1 MENMKQLGVIL
12 YLLCLT
18 TCNELWA
25 TPHNIAYQAKVSC
38 SSILSQEQDGKHVID
53 QVIRVSGKGEWVAK
67 TKLDVR
73 GRVYPYPW
81 IQLDWDHAI
90 YTNKVILYDRVDE
103 QSHCAAGTLFFS
115 DGSSVTVNLIPND
128 GAPRVV
134 DFDTRKT
141 EWIRF
146 QMTDGEGQD
155 LGLSEIEVYPAP
167 ESYPDY
173 ISWMNPY
180 VETAKGRY
188 FFFVTGSLPFG
199 MISSA
204 PLTRNINQGGG
215 GYNYNSTKVLG
226 FPQIHNWMISGLS
239 LMPVKDEVDVCRGD
253 KVWRSS
259 FSHDDEIVQPGYHR
273 LFLDTYKIWVEQTV
287 TDRVGLYRFMYTQ
300 DGLAKVL
307 VNLGGH
313 IATSTLLNAHVTK
326 VNDTEISGYFD
337 TAGRVWGGVDVAKV
351 YFVVQFDKP
360 MDALNGWVGDRKE
373 TDINSLIGS
382 PELITVPKSSF
393 KQSPSSGVEAC
404 FGSFKAGDELLLKTA
419 ISYVSEENARENIE
433 RECKHWDFDQ
443 VKSASERIW
452 NEWLGKIDVQGG
464 SFQQKTKFYTDLWH
478 ILLGRHKIDDSNGE
492 YPDYLS
498 GGERIG
504 KQTRIHTIAPKFQVR
519 TLPKDKTGKSRFHM
533 YNSDALWLTQ
543 WNLNTLWG
551 LAYPSVLD
559 EFSASFIEYDKNGG
573 LLPRGPSIG
582 SYTYIMTGCPAT
594 SLITSAY
601 QRGVFHKWLPKEG
614 YAAMKRNHEKGGML
628 AFDMD
633 KELEFYIKHG
643 YCPEEAGLTIQ
654 WAFEDWALGEMAKAM
669 GKLKDYNYYRNRSL
683 GWPASW
689 HPDLRLMMPRKETG
703 EWVHLDPLSERGFV
717 QANAWQATFGLSH
730 DIETLARLMGGN
742 DSLATQLNYV
752 FEMSKNARFLS
763 SYVSYANQPGCSNAH
778 VFSHVG
784 KPWLTQY
791 WVRQVAKQTYGD
803 ITPERGYGE
812 NDEDQG
818 QMAGISALMA
828 MGLFSLDGGS
838 AYNPMYD
845 ITSPV
850 FNEITI
856 RLDSRYYKGNEFK
869 IKVHDNSPEN
879 CYIQKASL
887 NGEMYHKY
895 QLPHTVFE
903 QGGLL
908 ELWLGDKPNK
918 EWGTQ

>member
-1 MENMKQLGVIL
+1 MKKLVYLIIFFLYSTVMNAQLKDLVQYVNTLQGTDSNFGL
-12 YLLCLT
+12 SYGNTYPT
-18 TCNELWA
+18 TGMPYGMHMWSAQTGKNG
-25 TPHNIAYQAKVSC
+25 
-38 SSILSQEQDGKHVID
+38 DGFKYMYAVD
-53 QVIRVSGKGEWVAK
+53 KIRAFS
-67 TKLDVR
+67 
-73 GRVYPYPW
+73 
-81 IQLDWDHAI
+81 
-90 YTNKVILYDRVDE
+90 
-103 QSHCAAGTLFFS
+103 QSHQCSPWVS
-115 DGSSVTVNLIPND
+115 DYAVYSFMPMVGELVVN
-128 GAPRVV
+128 
-134 DFDTRKT
+134 
-141 EWIRF
+141 
-146 QMTDGEGQD
+146 QD
-155 LGLSEIEVYPAP
+155 AR
-167 ESYPDY
+167 
-173 ISWMNPY
+173 
-180 VETAKGRY
+180 A
-188 FFFVTGSLPFG
+188 
-199 MISSA
+199 
-204 PLTRNINQGGG
+204 
-215 GYNYNSTKVLG
+215 TK
-226 FPQIHNWMISGLS
+226 
-239 LMPVKDEVDVCRGD
+239 
-253 KVWRSS
+253 
-259 FSHDDEIVQPGYHR
+259 FSHDNEIAKPHYYKVTFDNGITTEMAPTTRGVHLRFSYPTTGDAYLVLDGYT
-273 LFLDTYKIWVEQTV
+273 DMSEIKIDPAKRQISGWVNNQ
-287 TDRVGLYRFMYTQ
+287 RF
-300 DGLAKVL
+300 
-307 VNLGGH
+307 
-313 IATSTLLNAHVTK
+313 
-326 VNDTEISGYFD
+326 VNDSKSF
-337 TAGRVWGGVDVAKV
+337 RN

-478 ILLGRHKIDDSNGE
+478 VLLGRHKIDDSNGE

-533 YNSDALWLTQ
+533 YNSDAIWLTQ

-763 SYVSYANQPGCSNAH
+763 SYVSYATQPGCSNAH

>member
-1 MENMKQLGVIL
+1 
-12 YLLCLT
+12 
-18 TCNELWA
+18 
-25 TPHNIAYQAKVSC
+25 
-38 SSILSQEQDGKHVID
+38 
-53 QVIRVSGKGEWVAK
+53 
-67 TKLDVR
+67 
-73 GRVYPYPW
+73 
-81 IQLDWDHAI
+81 
-90 YTNKVILYDRVDE
+90 
-103 QSHCAAGTLFFS
+103 
-115 DGSSVTVNLIPND
+115 
-128 GAPRVV
+128 
-134 DFDTRKT
+134 
-141 EWIRF
+141 
-146 QMTDGEGQD
+146 
-155 LGLSEIEVYPAP
+155 
-167 ESYPDY
+167 
-173 ISWMNPY
+173 
-180 VETAKGRY
+180 
-188 FFFVTGSLPFG
+188 
-199 MISSA
+199 
-204 PLTRNINQGGG
+204 
-215 GYNYNSTKVLG
+215 
-226 FPQIHNWMISGLS
+226 
-239 LMPVKDEVDVCRGD
+239 
-253 KVWRSS
+253 
-259 FSHDDEIVQPGYHR
+259 
-273 LFLDTYKIWVEQTV
+273 
-287 TDRVGLYRFMYTQ
+287 
-300 DGLAKVL
+300 
-307 VNLGGH
+307 
-313 IATSTLLNAHVTK
+313 
-326 VNDTEISGYFD
+326 
-337 TAGRVWGGVDVAKV
+337 
-351 YFVVQFDKP
+351 
-360 MDALNGWVGDRKE
+360 
-373 TDINSLIGS
+373 
-382 PELITVPKSSF
+382 
-393 KQSPSSGVEAC
+393 
-404 FGSFKAGDELLLKTA
+404 
-419 ISYVSEENARENIE
+419 
-433 RECKHWDFDQ
+433 
-443 VKSASERIW
+443 
-452 NEWLGKIDVQGG
+452 
-464 SFQQKTKFYTDLWH
+464 
-478 ILLGRHKIDDSNGE
+478 
-492 YPDYLS
+492 
-498 GGERIG
+498 
-504 KQTRIHTIAPKFQVR
+504 
-519 TLPKDKTGKSRFHM
+519 
-533 YNSDALWLTQ
+533 
-543 WNLNTLWG
+543 
-551 LAYPSVLD
+551 
-559 EFSASFIEYDKNGG
+559 
-573 LLPRGPSIG
+573 
-582 SYTYIMTGCPAT
+582 
-594 SLITSAY
+594 
-601 QRGVFHKWLPKEG
+601 
-614 YAAMKRNHEKGGML
+614 MKRNHEKGGML

-669 GKLKDYNYYRNRSL
+669 GKRKDYNYYRNRSL

-742 DSLATQLNYV
+742 DSLATRLNYA

-903 QGGLL
+903 QGGFL